1 MVIFDTE
8 EYIDSL
14 ISVLQEGREVPLLV
28 VGHSMEP
35 FLVHERDTVLLS
47 PVSRMLKKGDIALFK
62 RNNGQYIL
70 HRIYKIKDNVVY
82 FVGDNQ
88 NLCDV
93 EGPIKIEQICAMVYS
108 AKRHGMEIHETDFI
122 WRFFQREWLWTIR
135 WRPYM
140 KKLLALAYRNK

>member
-1 MVIFDTE
+1 MIIFNTE

-14 ISVLQEGREVPLLV
+14 ISVIREGREVPLLV

-47 PVSRMLKKGDIALFK
+47 PINCMLKEGDIALFK

-70 HRIYKIKDNVVY
+70 HRIYKIKDNDFY

-93 EGPIKIEQICAMVYS
+93 EGPIKKEQIYAMVHS
-108 AKRHGMEIHETDFI
+108 AKRHETEIHEDDFI
-122 WRFFQREWLWTIR
+122 WRFFKREWLWTIR

-140 KKLLALAYRNK
+140 KKLLAFVFNK

>member
-1 MVIFDTE
+1 MIIFDTE

-14 ISVLQEGREVPLLV
+14 ISVLQEGREVLLLV

-47 PVSRMLKKGDIALFK
+47 PVNRMLKKGDIALFK

-70 HRIYKIKDNVVY
+70 HRIYKIKDNAFY

-93 EGPIKIEQICAMVYS
+93 EGPIKREQICAAVYS
-108 AKRHGMEIHETDFI
+108 AKRHGVEIYETDFI
-122 WRFFQREWLWTIR
+122 WRFFKSAWLWTIR

-140 KKLLALAYRNK
+140 KKAFHLFLP

>member
-14 ISVLQEGREVPLLV
+14 ISVLKEGREVPLLV

-47 PVSRMLKKGDIALFK
+47 PVDRMLKKGDIALFK
-62 RNNGQYIL
+62 RKDGQYIL
-70 HRIYKIKDNVVY
+70 HRRYKIKDNDFY

-93 EGPIKIEQICAMVYS
+93 EGPIRKEQICALVHR
-108 AKRHGMEIHETDFI
+108 AKRHGTEIYENDFI
-122 WRFFQREWLWTIR
+122 WRFFKKGWLWTIR
-135 WRPYM
+135 WRPSM
-140 KKLLALAYRNK
+140 KKLLALISYK

>member
-35 FLVHERDTVLLS
+35 FLVHERDSVLLS
-47 PVSRMLKKGDIALFK
+47 PVDRMLKKGDVALFK
-62 RNNGQYIL
+62 RKDGQYIL
-70 HRIYKIKDNVVY
+70 HRIYKIKDNAFY

-93 EGPIKIEQICAMVYS
+93 EGPIKKEQICALVHS
-108 AKRHGMEIHETDFI
+108 AKRHGVEIQETDFI
-122 WRFFQREWLWTIR
+122 WRFFKRAWLWTIR

-140 KKLLALAYRNK
+140 KKLLALVFHK